1 MLERPCL
8 NSEMR
13 LVRVA
18 PVTALAV
25 LTLSGALLGHLA
37 GATPARL
44 ASNTTA
50 ITRTT
55 PRQVAETLAEE
66 PPIPGV
72 DKAIAPVHGVVIA
85 EGTRPSIEVSESLRH
100 VPPPTVRENTRRTL
114 GAIPPDG
121 RVEPIGPAMPLGRG
135 VIVTRVRTVTTVPR
149 PRITGGTPFGAV
161 IETVPRTAT
170 GGPAAGTG
178 AVGPVVTPP
187 V

>member
-1 MLERPCL
+1 
-8 NSEMR
+8 MR

-25 LTLSGALLGHLA
+25 LALSSALLGHLA

-44 ASNTTA
+44 ASDATA
-50 ITRTT
+50 ITRAT

-85 EGTRPSIEVSESLRH
+85 EGTRPSIKIGEALRY
-100 VPPPTVRENTRRTL
+100 VPPAAVRENTRRAL

-135 VIVTRVRTVTTVPR
+135 VIVARVRTVTTVPR

-170 GGPAAGTG
+170 GSPAAGTG
-178 AVGPVVTPP
+178 PVSP
-187 V
+187 VIATVV